1 MALGQNRKYN
11 SGRGIPVDRAP
22 VANTGAL
29 LRPSAAVRGGGA
41 VYGEENLPCM
51 VETLPKTG
59 TGLPTG
65 DDAEQT
71 VVDFGPSVWQCYV
84 LANSG
89 DAIAAGEHLQAVV
102 ISLGSTYNGNGEVGD
117 WTNANAAIGSSTNI
131 ANVAAVDAGRTPVV
145 FEVIDGTSIA
155 AGSRGLC
162 LVGIGF

>member
-22 VANTGAL
+22 AANTGAL
-29 LRPSAAVRGGGA
+29 LRPSAAVRGGA
-41 VYGEENLPCM
+41 AIYGEENLPCM

-84 LANSG
+84 LAGG
-89 DAIAAGEHLQAVV
+89 DAVTAGEHLQGVV
-102 ISLGSTYNGNGEVGD
+102 VGLGATYAGNGEVGD
-117 WTNANAAIGSSTNI
+117 WTNAAADIGTSTAHAI
-131 ANVAAVDAGRTPVV
+131 VQAVDAGRTPIV
-145 FEVIDGTSIA
+145 FEVVDGTSIA
-155 AGSRGLC
+155 NGSRGLC